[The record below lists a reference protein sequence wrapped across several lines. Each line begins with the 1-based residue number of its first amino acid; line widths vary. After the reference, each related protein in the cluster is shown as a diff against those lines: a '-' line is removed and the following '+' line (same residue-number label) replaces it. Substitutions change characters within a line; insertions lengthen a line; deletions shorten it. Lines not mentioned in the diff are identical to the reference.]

1 MERKRWFGIEVHS
14 RREPRVV
21 DEFAIQG
28 LDSFLPTRRIKR
40 RWSDR
45 IKVLDVPLFPGYV
58 FSRFDIADRL
68 RVLNCPGVSK
78 IVGAGSV
85 PIPIEDGEIDAIK
98 ALVASGIVLTPWPY
112 LRAGQGV
119 RLEHGPL
126 AGLEGLVIRAREG
139 SLRVV
144 VSVTLLQRSVAA
156 EIERDW
162 IGHVARI

>member
-1 MERKRWFGIEVHS
+1 MEGKHWFGIEVYS
-14 RREPRVV
+14 RRESRVADELAIRKV
-21 DEFAIQG
+21 DF
-28 LDSFLPTRRIKR
+28 FLPTRRIKR

-68 RVLNCPGVSK
+68 RVLNCPGVSR
-78 IVGAGSV
+78 IVGAGNAPV
-85 PIPIEDGEIDAIK
+85 PIDEGEIDAIK
-98 ALVASGIVLTPWPY
+98 ALVESRLVLTPWPY
-112 LRAGQGV
+112 LRTGQRV
-119 RLEHGPL
+119 RIEHGPL

-162 IGHVARI
+162 ISHVA